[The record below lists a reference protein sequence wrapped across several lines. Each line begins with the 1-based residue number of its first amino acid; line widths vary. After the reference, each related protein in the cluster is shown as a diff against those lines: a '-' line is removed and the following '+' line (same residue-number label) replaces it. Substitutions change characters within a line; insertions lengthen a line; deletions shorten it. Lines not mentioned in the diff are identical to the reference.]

1 MNEQNDLQ
9 KKVDEIKDATTTNT
23 VNITWL
29 RRIVWVIVAGAF
41 AKIMDYFSQ

>member
-1 MNEQNDLQ
+1 MNEQKDLED
-9 KKVDEIKDATTTNT
+9 KVDKIKDATTTNT
-23 VNITWL
+23 ANITWL

>member
-1 MNEQNDLQ
+1 MNEQQDLQ

-23 VNITWL
+23 ANITWL